1 MANQGRKLALIT
13 ARTFL
18 LIGLASLLAGNAL
31 ARESKPTRTA
41 GKPVSKHAQ
50 KVADKKPGKVGKL
63 ALAAPAAVFAAH
75 ATPTAAIKTP
85 APRQPLVV
93 SDSGPEA
100 QLAKIFNEIEANR
113 LNSALELTEALL
125 RQHPNYRLA
134 NLIKG
139 DLLLARTKPIHA
151 FGALSGAPSEKVA
164 DLKAEAIVR
173 LKGYRKKPEANFIPR
188 YLLQMP
194 ADQRFAVIVDTKRSR
209 LYLYEND
216 VRDGGRPRF
225 VADYYITQGKLGA
238 EKLAEGDKKTPVGV
252 YHVTANLPKQKL
264 ADLYGNGAFPIN
276 YPNEWDK
283 RQGRGGSGIWL
294 HGTPSDTFARPPRAS
309 DGCVVL
315 TNQDLDAVAKNLQVG
330 LTPVIISNSVEWLS
344 LDDWHKERTELN
356 KAIDAWR
363 SDWES
368 KDTERYLKHYSKRFK
383 TNDQSLEQFS
393 AQKRQVNAGKEWI
406 KVKTDNLSVFRNPGK
421 EEVVVVTFDQDYRSN
436 NLNNQMKKRQYWL
449 REDGKWKIIY
459 EGSA

>member
-1 MANQGRKLALIT
+1 MLLRKLAI
-13 ARTFL
+13 
-18 LIGLASLLAGNAL
+18 IGLAGCLAGPVLAKQQKAPKQANAAAQKPAKTVARVAKAATVAAPVLLARKNPSAQ
-31 ARESKPTRTA
+31 A
-41 GKPVSKHAQ
+41 GH
-50 KVADKKPGKVGKL
+50 L
-63 ALAAPAAVFAAH
+63 PA
-75 ATPTAAIKTP
+75 T
-85 APRQPLVV
+85 V

-100 QLAKIFNEIEANR
+100 QLARIFKEIEANQLGR
-113 LNSALELTEALL
+113 ALELTEALL

-139 DLLLARTKPIHA
+139 DLLLARRQPIQT
-151 FGALSGAPSEKVA
+151 FGAMSGAPADKVA
-164 DLKAEAIVR
+164 DLRAEAIVR
-173 LKGYRKKPEANFIPR
+173 LRGYREKPGANFVPR
-188 YLLQMP
+188 YLLQMQ
-194 ADQRFAVIVDTKRSR
+194 ADQRYAIVVDTKRSR

-216 VRDGGRPRF
+216 KANGGRPRF
-225 VADYYITQGKLGA
+225 VADYYVTQGKLGA

-252 YHVTANLPKQKL
+252 YHVTSNLPRQKL
-264 ADLYGNGAFPIN
+264 GDLYGNGAYPLN

-283 RQGRGGSGIWL
+283 RQGRSGSGIWL

-315 TNQDLDAVAKNLQVG
+315 TNQDLDTVAKNLQIG
-330 LTPVIISNSVEWLS
+330 LTPVIISNSIEWLS
-344 LDDWHKERTELN
+344 LDDWNKERNELN
-356 KAIDAWR
+356 KTIDAWR
-363 SDWES
+363 VDWES
-368 KDTERYLKHYSKRFK
+368 RDTDRFMKHYSKRFK
-383 TNDQSLEQFS
+383 SADQNFDQFA

-406 KVKTDNLSVFRNPGK
+406 KVKLDNMSVFRNPGK